1 VLGLNLAEILHSAQA
16 RDPEIAR
23 QVEAAEEL
31 VQQLHREIRT
41 TSYLLHPPLLDETGL
56 ASAIAWYTQGLA
68 ERTDLKIDF
77 QIADDF
83 GRIPKDMELAM
94 FRVVQESLTNIH
106 RHSEATDAVIRI
118 ARCNGSLS
126 LEVSDNGKGMPP
138 EKLAEIQSRG
148 TGVGIRGIR
157 ERVHQLQG
165 DVQIESGPSGTRIRV
180 SIPLPRSTED
190 NSPEPLNAVA

>member
-1 VLGLNLAEILHSAQA
+1 
-16 RDPEIAR
+16 
-23 QVEAAEEL
+23 
-31 VQQLHREIRT
+31 
-41 TSYLLHPPLLDETGL
+41 
-56 ASAIAWYTQGLA
+56 
-68 ERTDLKIDF
+68 
-77 QIADDF
+77 
-83 GRIPKDMELAM
+83 MELAM

-126 LEVSDNGKGMPP
+126 LEVIDNGKGMPP